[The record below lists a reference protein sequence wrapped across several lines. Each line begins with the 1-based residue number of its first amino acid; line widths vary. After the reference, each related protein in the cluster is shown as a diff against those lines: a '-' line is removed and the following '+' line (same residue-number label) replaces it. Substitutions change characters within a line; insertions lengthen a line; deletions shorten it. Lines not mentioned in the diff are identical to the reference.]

1 MIPFLYSNLV
11 ALFHSILELLVKPD
25 VLNEYHSGKNIMK
38 NNLDKDLTF
47 KKIKIFISDIL
58 QRPTQRSEH
67 ERCNG

>member
-25 VLNEYHSGKNIMK
+25 VLNEYHSGKDIMK

-47 KKIKIFISDIL
+47 KKIKIFI
-58 QRPTQRSEH
+58 
-67 ERCNG
+67 